1 MNASGSLHC
10 IIAGVRIGIT
20 HCFPRRKRKVN
31 GYIAPDWF
39 DRPPREGL
47 VWLLPPGSDR
57 SCNRKRPIRSRVR
70 SARPHNRR

>member
-47 VWLLPPGSDR
+47 VWLLPPGSD
-57 SCNRKRPIRSRVR
+57 
-70 SARPHNRR
+70 